1 MKDKKTILIT
11 GGSKRIGASIAEYFH
26 EKSYKIILHFNKS
39 EEEAKKLQDKLLS
52 RRKDSCEIIQAD
64 FLKESSIQRAIN
76 SVLKSNKSLDVL
88 VNNASSYFPTPLLKA
103 NKDEWNNL
111 LTTNA
116 SVPFFIIQ
124 ELKLILEKNK
134 GCVINISDSMTNS
147 GVKDYSVYLSAK
159 SALESITRS
168 LARELAPK
176 IRVNA
181 IAPGVI
187 LWPEKNILDEERKQK
202 IVNKISL
209 GRLGKPSEIAA
220 VAYYLSQADYITGQT
235 LKVDGGR
242 SSL

>member
-1 MKDKKTILIT
+1 
-11 GGSKRIGASIAEYFH
+11 
-26 EKSYKIILHFNKS
+26 
-39 EEEAKKLQDKLLS
+39 
-52 RRKDSCEIIQAD
+52 
-64 FLKESSIQRAIN
+64 
-76 SVLKSNKSLDVL
+76 
-88 VNNASSYFPTPLLKA
+88 
-103 NKDEWNNL
+103 
-111 LTTNA
+111 
-116 SVPFFIIQ
+116 
-124 ELKLILEKNK
+124 
-134 GCVINISDSMTNS
+134 MTNS
-147 GVKDYSVYLSAK
+147 GVKDYSVYLAAK